1 MTTAQDKMLANY
13 ANLQDQVK
21 DLREANKR
29 MRAALKPFADRYRE
43 RMLEDTPIS
52 FTNGQCRAAKEAMA

>member
-43 RMLEDTPIS
+43 RLLEETTITV
-52 FTNGQCRAAKEAMA
+52 TNGQCRAAKEAMA

>member
-21 DLREANKR
+21 DLRADNKR
-29 MRAALKPFADRYRE
+29 LRAALKPFADRYRE
-43 RMLEDTPIS
+43 RMLEDTAIT
-52 FTNGQCRAAKEAMA
+52 FTNGQCRVAKDAMA